1 MDPRI
6 NIKKI
11 LERRKSFTEEGSIKR
26 LVQEIKNVFKEEEIF
41 WIHHYTLKGF
51 PILVK
56 TYSKHFSTDLGLSE
70 NSKMI

>member
-41 WIHHYTLKGF
+41 
-51 PILVK
+51 
-56 TYSKHFSTDLGLSE
+56 
-70 NSKMI
+70 